1 MGAGAVSEG
10 LPSCLVSFASLLHA
24 YMDSSAPPPPP
35 NPTGEAPKP
44 EATPAAAAGAAS
56 SDDVKMEE
64 AAVPEEEPLP
74 DDILNASPE
83 DIMTRVRLIDND
95 LKVSSSAPANDQGLV
110 TLSFS
115 PSWSN

>member
-1 MGAGAVSEG
+1 
-10 LPSCLVSFASLLHA
+10 
-24 YMDSSAPPPPP
+24 MDSSAPPPPP
-35 NPTGEAPKP
+35 NPAGDAPKP
-44 EATPAAAAGAAS
+44 EATPAAAGAGTAP

-95 LKVSSSAPANDQGLV
+95 LKVSSSMTKA
-110 TLSFS
+110 SS
-115 PSWSN
+115 PSPFRRGVGLQL